1 MRFPAALPTP
11 ASSTSSASTPP
22 PQRRTLPQQGR
33 RRALLQQGRHRR
45 RGIWRGRGWGPS
57 GGRHRTTNSRGG
69 TQAPAGGGSGWS
81 APRLPGA
88 QVESGARSPVTR
100 AATKVCA
107 LWATSSVIHRT
118 FTLLGLRA
126 AADPGLDAQSAAEKD
141 SHGFN
146 QEDERVGH
154 VPCNCK
160 YCLKPSPLLVGR
172 TKNHVQVDGNC
183 KRIARPAVK
192 NDDKEP
198 APPEEILEALREIP
212 RLERADLLRAYSM
225 LIRDDRL
232 FRSLMALPKDMRKD
246 WLLMETGNQ

>member
-1 MRFPAALPTP
+1 MGSVGR
-11 ASSTSSASTPP
+11 ASSNDEQPRGNP
-22 PQRRTLPQQGR
+22 GRLPRWRRFGLERPKAP
-33 RRALLQQGRHRR
+33 RRA
-45 RGIWRGRGWGPS
+45 
-57 GGRHRTTNSRGG
+57 GGE
-69 TQAPAGGGSGWS
+69 W
-81 APRLPGA
+81 GA
-88 QVESGARSPVTR
+88 QPS
-100 AATKVCA
+100 
-107 LWATSSVIHRT
+107 
-118 FTLLGLRA
+118 
-126 AADPGLDAQSAAEKD
+126 DPRGHED
-141 SHGFN
+141 

-172 TKNHVQVDGNC
+172 KKNHVQVDGNC
-183 KRIARPAVK
+183 KRIARPAAK